1 MTDTATREP
10 RSFAVYIP
18 TLYHFTCDHDH
29 RIIASQ
35 PRRRGGPATLHPLL
49 ALTPTA
55 EKPHVPWTGLF
66 VWLTDMSGPLGD
78 LAQWGLLLDQPHGH
92 HQGPCDRTAHRYH
105 VAVDDEPPP
114 VLSWPRAV
122 RALDL
127 GKVRHELETRQRAM
141 PAHWW
146 VATAPVRAMY
156 DPLP

>member
-1 MTDTATREP
+1 MTETATREP
-10 RSFAVYIP
+10 RSFSVHTP
-18 TLYHFTCDHDH
+18 TLYHFTCGHDH
-29 RIIASQ
+29 RQIG
-35 PRRRGGPATLHPLL
+35 RRPGPVVLHPLL
-49 ALTPTA
+49 TLTPAA

-66 VWLTDMSGPLGD
+66 VWLTDMAGPLGD

-92 HQGPCDRTAHRYH
+92 HQGPCDRTAHRYRWLG
-105 VAVDDEPPP
+105 DGPPPVP

-146 VATAPVRAMY
+146 VATGSVRAMY